1 MEKTEKKMIR
11 HQALEQFRSLRTNIK
26 LKGDDFKV
34 IAVTSAKP
42 EEGKTSVATQLAKTL
57 AEIGEK
63 ILIIDG
69 DMRKSTIQEK
79 FKLESKGLSEYLSS
93 DVELTAVLRRITD
106 NIDLIPAGEK
116 TMDSTTILDSEKF
129 KTMIRQIRG
138 NYDRIIVDTPSFL
151 GISDAIIIIKEC
163 DGVLLVI
170 EENKVNKE
178 IEREVVEKI
187 RAMDAVLLGAVL
199 NKVTLAENMNANL
212 DYYAL
217 P

>member
-1 MEKTEKKMIR
+1 M
-11 HQALEQFRSLRTNIK
+11 
-26 LKGDDFKV
+26 
-34 IAVTSAKP
+34 
-42 EEGKTSVATQLAKTL
+42 
-57 AEIGEK
+57 
-63 ILIIDG
+63 
-69 DMRKSTIQEK
+69 
-79 FKLESKGLSEYLSS
+79 
-93 DVELTAVLRRITD
+93 
-106 NIDLIPAGEK
+106 
-116 TMDSTTILDSEKF
+116 
-129 KTMIRQIRG
+129 
-138 NYDRIIVDTPSFL
+138 DTPSFL